1 MSRWVMTRVQEYQ
14 GNQLHDL
21 FSIQHMESNPVFNG
35 CPSITTTT
43 VLPKVPLLSEASRFR
58 DLSRHQQFFSPDWNK
73 LQLRHRTECNRIVRN
88 TCIFFDRS
96 LAHNFQQSNIHN
108 RSNMTTDN
116 HTQRRKYRRNS
127 AWSSFQS
134 KCRNAG
140 CTHAVIHTVI
150 AKDYLLQQRQ
160 TGRRGSVLIF
170 GEVFLGRTQQPSA
183 PPAVMAKYTNA
194 IGELLESLKQEQ
206 VTTVQRHAT
215 ILHWTPYT
223 VRVAYGH

>member
-1 MSRWVMTRVQEYQ
+1 MKPGIEFHGFESPYIFAGGVETDRLYGYRHTVTR
-14 GNQLHDL
+14 G
-21 FSIQHMESNPVFNG
+21 STGAPIPCG
-35 CPSITTTT
+35 
-43 VLPKVPLLSEASRFR
+43 ARR
-58 DLSRHQQFFSPDWNK
+58 DLALESGLKPGCFALSLINGRL
-73 LQLRHRTECNRIVRN
+73 LQLWHRMECNRIVRN
-88 TCIFFDRS
+88 TCVFFDRS
-96 LAHNFQQSNIHN
+96 LAHNFQQSNTHN

-150 AKDYLLQQRQ
+150 AKDYLLQQRH
-160 TGRRGSVLIF
+160 TGRRGSVLTYE
-170 GEVFLGRTQQPSA
+170 EVFLGTTQQPSA
-183 PPAVMAKYTNA
+183 PPAVMAKYTNV

-215 ILHWTPYT
+215 ILH
-223 VRVAYGH
+223 